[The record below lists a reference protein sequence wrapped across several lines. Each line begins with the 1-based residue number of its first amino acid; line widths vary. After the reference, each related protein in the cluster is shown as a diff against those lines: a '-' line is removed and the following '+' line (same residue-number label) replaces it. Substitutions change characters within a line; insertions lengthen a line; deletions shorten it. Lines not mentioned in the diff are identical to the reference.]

1 MITKIYEF
9 CKRKIKENYKY
20 LLSFIVLV
28 LVFTIELPVAI
39 YIPGGMIDL
48 SKRVEVDKGYK
59 TEGELAMSYVSMLR
73 SSLPYVL
80 LSYVIPN
87 WDLEK
92 KEDVV
97 YEGSSVSETIE
108 IDKLYM
114 QEGINNAI
122 ISAYNLAGKTVTVK
136 NEKLKVI
143 YVMEESKSKLKI
155 NDEIIAVDDN
165 TVKSTKDISEIVK
178 NKNVGD
184 TVNVKIIRNNKEK
197 VIKSTVSLIDNE
209 KKLGVASINLQQL
222 KTDPEVKIK
231 TKDSESGS
239 SGGLMTSL
247 AIYNSLT
254 KNDITKGKII
264 AGTGTIDAS
273 GDVGEI
279 GGVKYKILG
288 SKKADIFLCPKENYE
303 EAMKVK
309 KENKLNMK
317 IVSVESLKDAVNYLE
332 GL

>member
-20 LLSFIVLV
+20 LISFIVIL
-28 LVFTIELPVAI
+28 LIFTVQLPVAI

-48 SKRVEVDKGYK
+48 SKRVEVSNGYK
-59 TEGELAMSYVSMLR
+59 TNGELAMSYVSMLR

-92 KEDVV
+92 KENVV
-97 YEGSSVSETIE
+97 YEGASVSETIE
-108 IDKLYM
+108 IDKLYL

-122 ISAYNLAGKTVTVK
+122 ISAYNLAGKSVTIEG
-136 NEKLKVI
+136 EKLKVI
-143 YVMEESKSKLKI
+143 YVMEESKSNLKI
-155 NDEIIAVDDN
+155 NDEILTVDDN
-165 TVKSTKDISEIVK
+165 VVKSTKDITKIIED
-178 NKNVGD
+178 KNVGD
-184 TVNVKIIRNNKEK
+184 KVSVKIIRNNKEK
-197 VIKSTVSLIDNE
+197 IVKSKITLIDNE
-209 KKLGVASINLQQL
+209 KKLGVASISLQEL
-222 KTDPEVKIK
+222 KTDPEIKIK

-254 KNDITKGKII
+254 KTDITKGKII
-264 AGTGTIDAS
+264 AGTGTIDNL
-273 GDVGEI
+273 GNVGEI
-279 GGVKYKILG
+279 GGIKYKILG
-288 SKKADIFLCPKENYE
+288 SKKADVFLCPVENYK
-303 EAMKVK
+303 EALQVK
-309 KENKLNMK
+309 KDNKLKMK
-317 IVSVESLKDAVNYLE
+317 IVKVKTLQDAVNYLE